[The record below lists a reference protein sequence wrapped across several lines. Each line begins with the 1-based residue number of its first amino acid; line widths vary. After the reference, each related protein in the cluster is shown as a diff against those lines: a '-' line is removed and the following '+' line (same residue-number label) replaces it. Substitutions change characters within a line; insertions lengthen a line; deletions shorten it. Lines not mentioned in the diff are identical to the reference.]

1 MIIFRVNKFFSDRL
15 YLTIF
20 SFVTQCQNEQHRDLE
35 AFKLEEQKR
44 LELQMG
50 AKRAKEEA
58 ERTYKDRLLMLE
70 QEKREAERRERDEVS
85 RKHDLIRNANMN
97 EFKDDTNLVDEMFAT
112 VLPHSNEKNP
122 QGEGNNFN
130 GE

>member
-1 MIIFRVNKFFSDRL
+1 
-15 YLTIF
+15 
-20 SFVTQCQNEQHRDLE
+20 
-35 AFKLEEQKR
+35 
-44 LELQMG
+44 MG

-85 RKHDLIRNANMN
+85 RKHDLIRNANLN

-122 QGEGNNFN
+122 QGELFLIDSMPRVDTEKG
-130 GE
+130 G

>member
-1 MIIFRVNKFFSDRL
+1 
-15 YLTIF
+15 
-20 SFVTQCQNEQHRDLE
+20 
-35 AFKLEEQKR
+35 
-44 LELQMG
+44 MG

-85 RKHDLIRNANMN
+85 RKHDLIRNANLN